1 MRLRIFL
8 AFALVV
14 LVSILSVVTL
24 VRLTTQREVTTF
36 MFRGGL
42 SGSTELVNALEAYY
56 KENQSWQG
64 VETLLRMPGSHDRMG
79 QGAGQQGMGGM
90 MNQRL
95 RLADSDGSLV
105 YDTEDTQASGGLSS
119 QQIQAA
125 ITLKN
130 GSRTVG
136 FLLPENGMV
145 FQAGDQT
152 ALMQRLDNAA
162 RVAALIAGGVSLLL
176 AMLLAYTVLRPVRDL
191 TNAAQSL
198 ASGQLSHRVVV
209 SGDDELA
216 SLGKAFNQMAESLQQ
231 AEQSRRDMTADI
243 AHELRTPLAV
253 QRAHLEAIQDGV
265 YPLTAENLDPIL
277 QQNHTLARLVEDLRT
292 LALADSGQLTLNRTP
307 NDLSELVKHVIE
319 RFKPQTD
326 SRQVELHL
334 QPAQAPLSLVSIDPV
349 RIEQVISNLV
359 TNALRYTP
367 EKGRISLSLSAQ
379 SGQVQLQVHDS
390 GPGIHPNDLP
400 HIFERF
406 YRAGHSRSREE
417 GGTGIGLAIARQ
429 LAEAHG
435 GALTASNHPEGGALF
450 TLSLPVRV

>member
-1 MRLRIFL
+1 
-8 AFALVV
+8 
-14 LVSILSVVTL
+14 
-24 VRLTTQREVTTF
+24 
-36 MFRGGL
+36 
-42 SGSTELVNALEAYY
+42 
-56 KENQSWQG
+56 
-64 VETLLRMPGSHDRMG
+64 
-79 QGAGQQGMGGM
+79 MGGM

-105 YDTEDTQASGGLSS
+105 YDTEDTQASGQLSS

-162 RVAALIAGGVSLLL
+162 WVAALIAGGVSLLL

-216 SLGKAFNQMAESLQQ
+216 SLGKAFNQMAESLQL

-253 QRAHLEAIQDGV
+253 QRAHLEAIQDGI
-265 YPLTAENLDPIL
+265 YPFTAENLDPIL

-334 QPAQAPLSLVSIDPV
+334 QPAQAALPLVSIDPV

-367 EKGRISLSLSAQ
+367 EKGSISLSLSTQ

-400 HIFERF
+400 HILSASTGRGILAAGKKAAQVSAWQS
-406 YRAGHSRSREE
+406 RANWLRR
-417 GGTGIGLAIARQ
+417 T
-429 LAEAHG
+429 EA
-435 GALTASNHPEGGALF
+435 P
-450 TLSLPVRV
+450 